1 MQIQI
6 PKSRTA
12 LACLGL
18 IALGVIILLS
28 VALGRNALV
37 VAILLI
43 IAGGAGYYL
52 TSGKKNGNNSGKQ
65 KTLTA

>member
-6 PKSRTA
+6 PKSRPK
-12 LACLGL
+12 LAFLGL
-18 IALGVIILLS
+18 IALGAIMLLS
-28 VALGRNALV
+28 AALGKNLLV